1 MVSGESVDMSQMP
14 LAKAVPIPNL
24 KVPTHHS

>member
-1 MVSGESVDMSQMP
+1 MVSGESVHMSQMP

-24 KVPTHHS
+24 EAPTHHT